1 MRKDKQKTLECIAY
15 LAVKCDIQQTEKVER
30 LENRQEQYIR
40 RYAKAHGIKVVGVVH
55 SRGLGQLDINRQFDS
70 MVELIRR
77 GKVDGIIAVNMLALS
92 ANLPD
97 AYLKVGKVRSAG
109 GVMVTVDEGC
119 LELNIRRKNQNE
131 RKKIL

>member
-1 MRKDKQKTLECIAY
+1 MKNNKLQALECIAF
-15 LAVKCDIQQTEKVER
+15 LVVKCDIQQTEKVER

-55 SRGLGQLDINRQFDS
+55 SRGLGQLDINRQFNS

-77 GKVDGIIAVNMLALS
+77 GKVEGIIAVNMLAFS
-92 ANLPD
+92 VNLPD

-109 GVMVTVDEGC
+109 GVMVTVDEGR
-119 LELNIRRKNQNE
+119 LELNIRRRNQNE
-131 RKKIL
+131 RKKFI